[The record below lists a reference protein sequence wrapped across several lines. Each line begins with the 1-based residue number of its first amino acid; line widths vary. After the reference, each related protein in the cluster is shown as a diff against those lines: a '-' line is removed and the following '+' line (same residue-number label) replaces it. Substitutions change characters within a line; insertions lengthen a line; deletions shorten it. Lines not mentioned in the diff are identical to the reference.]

1 MKKQLLVVLSLCAIA
16 NAAFAGG
23 SGGSCGMRR
32 QAAVRQAV
40 HAPAYKKNDRVAQRQ
55 LRLAA
60 RITAERQQAKTL
72 ATKKAAR
79 KNVKKQAV
87 KKAAVRRNRC
97 KRCLR

>member
-1 MKKQLLVVLSLCAIA
+1 MTKQLLVVLSLCAIA
-16 NAAFAGG
+16 NAAFAGC

-32 QAAVRQAV
+32 PAAVRQAV

-60 RITAERQQAKTL
+60 RITAERQQA
-72 ATKKAAR
+72 R